1 MRTALSLPDPGTIAE
16 EARQPGIAGSL
27 ITNRIMKLG
36 SAESLVVRAPGNERD
51 NEHSEARQCFL
62 QNGKRK
68 GNDRLMRVVF
78 AARSLLLLLA
88 FYQQV

>member
-36 SAESLVVRAPGNERD
+36 SAESLVVRAPG
-51 NEHSEARQCFL
+51 
-62 QNGKRK
+62 KREIMNVPRR
-68 GNDRLMRVVF
+68 G
-78 AARSLLLLLA
+78 SA
-88 FYQQV
+88 FYKTGKGRGTIG